1 MEQEVVR
8 VCKQCGHDTRRSGLR
23 EVEGICISCW
33 HDKATAADELLGEVD
48 RLKRL
53 YGANL
58 AVAPRSIMRV
68 IEAADRLREGDAR
81 VPRPI
86 SRSARVQR

>member
-1 MEQEVVR
+1 M
-8 VCKQCGHDTRRSGLR
+8 CKQCGHDTRRSGLR
-23 EVEGICISCW
+23 QIDGLCISCW
-33 HDKATAADELLGEVD
+33 REKAAAADELLGEVD

-58 AVAPRSIMRV
+58 AVAPRSILRV

-81 VPRPI
+81 VSRPI
-86 SRSARVQR
+86 S

>member
-1 MEQEVVR
+1 M
-8 VCKQCGHDTRRSGLR
+8 CKQCDSDTRKAGLR
-23 EVEGICISCW
+23 ELDGLCIQCW
-33 HDKATAADELLGEVD
+33 HDKATAADELLDEVD

-68 IEAADRLREGDAR
+68 IEAAERVRGRDAGGMDA
-81 VPRPI
+81 I
-86 SRSARVQR
+86 SRSARVQ